1 MMFRARNQTR
11 ARGVSLLE
19 MTLAMGLLVTVTT
32 LTYWFYST
40 ALATRETETESARK
54 LRLVRVTLHQI
65 EDEIRQ
71 VSIISNDGRVGI
83 LGEPERIWLS
93 TLRVPA
99 RSMIPQDSSSI
110 DYKHQGQTDLIKVE
124 YGIARHPDIT
134 HEDGYE
140 LPLGM
145 TRNEISVPRKDS
157 AQTGKAFEGRS
168 GKELGGLDALSVVEE
183 GAQAEEDAL
192 FGDEDLDGGV
202 DLGPDINWQEL
213 YAPEIKFLR
222 FCYFDGTTWWNDWHV
237 TGENPLPQLVQIT
250 IGLEGGPPF
259 GEEFG
264 SQEDEEFCECMNEDP
279 QDCVPLQ
286 RDRFSTIVRV
296 VQADPLFRS
305 RVSRETQALVEE
317 LSGDEGE
324 AEGAQP

>member
-1 MMFRARNQTR
+1 MFLARNHPR
-11 ARGVSLLE
+11 ARGVTLLE
-19 MTLAMGLLVTVTT
+19 MALAMGLLVTVTS

-40 ALATRETETESARK
+40 ALATRETETETARK
-54 LRLVRVTLHQI
+54 LRLIRVTLRQLA
-65 EDEIRQ
+65 DEIRQ
-71 VSIISNDGRVGI
+71 VSVISNDGRVGI

-93 TLRVPA
+93 TLRVPT
-99 RSMIPQDSSSI
+99 RSMVPQASSSI

-145 TRNEISVPRKDS
+145 TRIEIPVPRKDS

-168 GKELGGLDALSVVEE
+168 GKELGGLDAASVVEQ
-183 GAQAEEDAL
+183 GAEAEEAAL
-192 FGDEDLDGGV
+192 FGDEDQGDPV
-202 DLGPDINWQEL
+202 SLGPDINWQEL

-250 IGLEGGPPF
+250 VGFEGGPPF
-259 GEEFG
+259 GEG
-264 SQEDEEFCECMNEDP
+264 LDSKEDEQFCDCMNEDP
-279 QDCVPLQ
+279 ADCEPLPQ
-286 RDRFSTIVRV
+286 DRFSTIVRV
-296 VQADPLFRS
+296 VQADSLFRS
-305 RVSRETQALVEE
+305 RVSRETQAVMEE
-317 LSGDEGE
+317 LTGGQGD
-324 AEGAQP
+324 AEDTQP